1 VLATLSDQSTRN
13 LGVEELDDMEQ
24 ITATFKNFWTVV
36 HSVWNQGVLGQ
47 SLSQA
52 VIGLLIF
59 LVFFV
64 FRGLFRRFVITVIER
79 WTKKST
85 NSFDDELSQ
94 ALAGPLQ
101 VLFIALG
108 LFFAFQYVGF
118 KGEMETLADNIVR
131 TVITVAIFWALYNM
145 IKPLSGLLR
154 RLQGVLTAE
163 MLTWLITGIRW
174 GVLFLGGATILQLW
188 GIQVGPILAGLG
200 LFGVAVALGAQ
211 DLFRNLIG
219 GLCVLIEKRFKV
231 GDWVMVD
238 GVVEGTVEHIGFRS
252 TKVRRFDQAP
262 VFVPNQKLSDNAVTN
277 FSRMTYRRIYWKIGL
292 EYKISLEQLKAI
304 REKIE
309 TYLQTNEVF
318 VQPPAASM
326 FVRVDAFNASSIDLM
341 LYTFTHTTV
350 WGDWLAH
357 KETLAYEV
365 KQIVEGEGASFA
377 FPSQSIY
384 IEKHPEG
391 TPEPF
396 VPPASKG

>member
-1 VLATLSDQSTRN
+1 
-13 LGVEELDDMEQ
+13 MEQ

-59 LVFFV
+59 LVFFI

-79 WTKKST
+79 WTKKSA
-85 NSFDDELSQ
+85 NSFDDDLSQ

-108 LFFAFQYVGF
+108 LFFAFQYFGF
-118 KGEMETLADNIVR
+118 AGEMETLADNIVR

-154 RLQGVLTAE
+154 RLEGVLTAE

-174 GVLFLGGATILQLW
+174 GIVFLGGATILQLW

-231 GDWVMVD
+231 GDWIMVD
-238 GVVEGTVEHIGFRS
+238 NVVEGTVEHIGFRS

-277 FSRMTYRRIYWKIGL
+277 FSRMTYRRIFWKIGL
-292 EYKISLEQLKAI
+292 EYKITLEQLKAI

-309 TYLQTNEVF
+309 TYLKTNEAF

-350 WGDWLAH
+350 WGDWLVH
-357 KETLAYEV
+357 KEKLAYEV

-396 VPPASKG
+396 VPPAAKG

>member
-1 VLATLSDQSTRN
+1 
-13 LGVEELDDMEQ
+13 MEQ

-52 VIGLLIF
+52 LIGLLIF

-79 WTKKST
+79 WTKKTT
-85 NSFDDELSQ
+85 NSFDDDLSQ

-108 LFFAFQYVGF
+108 LFFAFQYFGF
-118 KGEMETLADNIVR
+118 HGEMDKLADNIVR

-154 RLQGVLTAE
+154 RLEGVLTAE

-174 GVLFLGGATILQLW
+174 GVVFLGAATILQLW

-231 GDWVMVD
+231 GDWIMVD
-238 GVVEGTVEHIGFRS
+238 GVVQGTVEHIGFRS

-292 EYKISLEQLKAI
+292 EYKITLEQLKAI
-304 REKIE
+304 RENIE
-309 TYLQTNEVF
+309 VYLKTNEAF

-326 FVRVDAFNASSIDLM
+326 FVRIDAFNASSIDLM

-357 KETLAYEV
+357 KEELAYQV
-365 KQIVEGEGASFA
+365 KKIVEGEGASFA

-396 VPPASKG
+396 VPPAAKG

>member
-1 VLATLSDQSTRN
+1 
-13 LGVEELDDMEQ
+13 MEQ
-24 ITATFKNFWTVV
+24 LTVTFKNFWTVV
-36 HSVWNQGVLGQ
+36 QSVWNQGVLGQ

-52 VIGLLIF
+52 MIGFLIF

>member
-145 IKPLSGLLR
+145 IKPLSGLLC
-154 RLQGVLTAE
+154 RLEGVLTAE

>member
-1 VLATLSDQSTRN
+1 
-13 LGVEELDDMEQ
+13 MEQ

-131 TVITVAIFWALYNM
+131 TVITVAIFWAPYNM

>member
-1 VLATLSDQSTRN
+1 
-13 LGVEELDDMEQ
+13 MEQ

-145 IKPLSGLLR
+145 IKPLSGLLC
-154 RLQGVLTAE
+154 RLEGGLTAE

>member
-1 VLATLSDQSTRN
+1 
-13 LGVEELDDMEQ
+13 MEQ

>member
-1 VLATLSDQSTRN
+1 
-13 LGVEELDDMEQ
+13 MEQ

-145 IKPLSGLLR
+145 IKPLSGLLC
-154 RLQGVLTAE
+154 RLEGVLTAE

-396 VPPASKG
+396 VPPVSKG

>member
-1 VLATLSDQSTRN
+1 MD
-13 LGVEELDDMEQ
+13 Q
-24 ITATFKNFWTVV
+24 ITTTLKNFWGVV
-36 HSVWNQGVLGQ
+36 LGVWNQGVLGH
-47 SLSQA
+47 SLTEA
-52 VIGLLIF
+52 GIGLLIF

-64 FRGLFRRFVITVIER
+64 FRGLFRKLVISVIER
-79 WTKKST
+79 WTKGT
-85 NSFDDELSQ
+85 NNTFDDELSQ

-108 LFFAFQYVGF
+108 LFFAFQYF
-118 KGEMETLADNIVR
+118 SFDGEMEVVADNIVR
-131 TVITVAIFWALYNM
+131 TVITVAIFWALYNLV
-145 IKPLSGLLR
+145 KPLTGFLR
-154 RLQGVLTAE
+154 RLEGVLTAE
-163 MLTWLITGIRW
+163 MLTWMITGIRW
-174 GVLFLGGATILQLW
+174 GVVFLGAATILQLW

-231 GDWVMVD
+231 GDWIMVD

-262 VFVPNQKLSDNAVTN
+262 VFVPNQKLSDNSVTN

-292 EYKISLEQLKAI
+292 EYRITLEQLKTI

-309 TYLQTNEVF
+309 KYLRSNEAF

-326 FVRVDAFNASSIDLM
+326 FVRIDAFNSSSIDLM

-350 WGDWLAH
+350 WGEWLAR
-357 KETLAYEV
+357 KEELAYEV

-377 FPSQSIY
+377 FPSQSLY
-384 IEKHPEG
+384 IEKHGEG

-396 VPPASKG
+396 VPPTEKA

>member
-1 VLATLSDQSTRN
+1 MD
-13 LGVEELDDMEQ
+13 Q
-24 ITATFKNFWTVV
+24 ITVTFKNFWVV
-36 HSVWNQGVLGQ
+36 VQSVWNQGVLGH
-47 SLSQA
+47 SLTEA
-52 VIGLLIF
+52 GVGLLIF

-64 FRGLFRRFVITVIER
+64 FRGLFRKFVISAIER
-79 WTKKST
+79 WTKRTS
-85 NSFDDELSQ
+85 NSFDEELGQ

-101 VLFIALG
+101 MLFIALG
-108 LFFAFQYVGF
+108 LFFAFQYFGF
-118 KGEMETLADNIVR
+118 DGELETVSDNIVR
-131 TVITVAIFWALYNM
+131 TVISVAIFWALYNL
-145 IKPLSGLLR
+145 IKPMSGILR
-154 RLQGVLTAE
+154 RLEGVLTAE

-231 GDWVMVD
+231 GDWIMVD
-238 GVVEGTVEHIGFRS
+238 GVVQGTVEHIGFRS

-262 VFVPNQKLSDNAVTN
+262 VFVPNQKLSDNSVTN
-277 FSRMTYRRIYWKIGL
+277 FSRMTYRRIYWTIGL
-292 EYKISLEQLKAI
+292 EYRITLEQLKAI

-309 TYLQTNEVF
+309 NYLRTNEAF

-326 FVRVDAFNASSIDLM
+326 FVRIDAFNSSSIDLM

-357 KETLAYEV
+357 KEQLAYEV
-365 KQIVEGEGASFA
+365 KNIVEGEGASFA
-377 FPSQSIY
+377 FPSQSVY
-384 IEKHPEG
+384 LEKLAEG

-396 VPPASKG
+396 IPPTDKT

>member
-1 VLATLSDQSTRN
+1 
-13 LGVEELDDMEQ
+13 MEQ

-131 TVITVAIFWALYNM
+131 TVITVAIFWAPYNM
-145 IKPLSGLLR
+145 IKPLSGLLC
-154 RLQGVLTAE
+154 RLEGVLTAE